1 MSLKMFLNNFLKKE
15 IVGVQ
20 GPVKRH
26 ALVHGELKY
35 IGYDVFVC
43 MRDKKGRDSTKV
55 LHFSDDNEAL
65 FSQYAGPKD
74 AAQKY
79 ADNVRAKIEK
89 DALERFKRQNTI
101 VQIHRNAD
109 KARRNTK

>member
-1 MSLKMFLNNFLKKE
+1 MSLKTILNNVLKKE

-26 ALVHGELKY
+26 ALVGGELKY
-35 IGYDVFVC
+35 VGYEVFVC
-43 MRDKKGRDSTKV
+43 MRDKNGRDSTKV
-55 LHFSDDNEAL
+55 LRFSDDNEAL

-79 ADNVRAKIEK
+79 AEHVRAQMQRKA
-89 DALERFKRQNTI
+89 D
-101 VQIHRNAD
+101 NA
-109 KARRNTK
+109 RCNTK